1 MKKLILY
8 LFLIQVIVYI
18 MGVLIGYIWSEENT
32 YIIDEDE
39 ILVCKRWVEINSYIV
54 YRILPI
60 IAQAESSNGMY
71 LHGDKNHSLGKYQ
84 ISLKVLADYNKT
96 FQTNYTKN
104 WLLVNENNKK
114 VAIWHIRRII
124 NALIKHNLCVCKAHI
139 CYLYNSGL
147 SNINKPI
154 PKTHKNLIYKKIF
167 QEYYKNK

>member
-18 MGVLIGYIWSEENT
+18 MGILIGYCFGDWTKLDVNKNNDLYEVNLNKFIEE
-32 YIIDEDE
+32 E
-39 ILVCKRWVEINSYIV
+39 L
-54 YRILPI
+54 LPL
-60 IAQAESSNGMY
+60 IAQAESSNGIY
-71 LHGDKNHSLGKYQ
+71 LYGDKNNSLGKYQ
-84 ISLKVLADYNKT
+84 ISLKVLSDYNKT

-104 WLLVNENNKK
+104 WLLIDENNEK